1 MSREPQK
8 AGKKRIRNR
17 EQVAQA
23 LELRKAGASYQAI
36 ADTMGFK
43 SKSRAHDLVTE
54 GLRELEATCASTAE
68 ELRRLD
74 LERVDAIILGLWP
87 QRKSPRVADSILRA
101 QARRA
106 ALLGL
111 DAPQKIAPTT
121 PAGEA
126 LPQTVDMARLT
137 TEQLEQLKGILKTG
151 TAPAPAGE

>member
-1 MSREPQK
+1 MTQK

-54 GLRELEATCASTAE
+54 GLKELEATCTGTAE
-68 ELRRLD
+68 ELRRLE

-111 DAPQKIAPTT
+111 DAPQKIAPTLPT
-121 PAGEA
+121 GEA
-126 LPQTVDMARLT
+126 LPPPAPLT
-137 TEQLEQLKGILKTG
+137 SLPTELLEQVVEHLKA
-151 TAPAPAGE
+151 APKPEA